1 MVEWKLRGYVTP
13 EDFGG
18 DVQAAL
24 NKAQELDI
32 RKVVLRGDYS
42 CGTLVIPAFTHLVI
56 QGTLKANLLS
66 KKISNYS
73 FEQDRFMING
83 GGKVVGDLYFYNT
96 RRAVVEDLTVE
107 GSVTYEY
114 SRDMRMEHCTVSGD
128 VKVGRGC
135 ANSIFQHI
143 TVGSFR
149 IDNTVFCGDIVPA
162 KEPDIKNIL
171 LRDSV
176 MTAGSVNLL
185 AADECG
191 MFNIQADHIT
201 APQTA
206 VVIGKEGQQLP
217 AERYFNLT
225 ITDLTAPQQLAKHNE
240 VKHAYIQ
247 L

>member
-1 MVEWKLRGYVTP
+1 MDNLLLKGYVTP
-13 EDFGG
+13 EDFCG

-24 NKAQELDI
+24 NKAEELDI
-32 RKVVLRGDYS
+32 RKVVLRGSYS
-42 CGTLVIPAFTHLVI
+42 CGTLVIPAFTHLVVE
-56 QGTLKANLLS
+56 GTLKANLVS
-66 KKISNYS
+66 KKISNYA
-73 FEQDRFMING
+73 FEQDRFFLNG
-83 GGKVVGDLYFYNT
+83 GGKIIGDLYFYNT
-96 RRAVVEDLTVE
+96 RRAILEDLTVE
-107 GSVTYEY
+107 GNITYEF
-114 SRDMRMEHCTVSGD
+114 SRDMRMEHCTVLGN
-128 VKVGRGC
+128 VNVGRGC
-135 ANSIFQHI
+135 ANSIFQYI

-149 IDNTVFCGDIVPA
+149 MDNTVFCGDIVPA

-171 LRDSV
+171 LRDSTI
-176 MTAGSVNLL
+176 TAGSVVLL
-185 AADECG
+185 ADEDCG